1 MHVHEG
7 RSNGLINVN
16 VFDIGHKPTP
26 DRGTPPSFAKRA
38 RRASIAVVAVLVV
51 VFVLVVV
58 LFFFFFCLPLLFFF
72 PMMLRGSERVNEIG
86 NGVVRDRNVNLNPH
100 TASALKFEIL
110 IFERSLPCTAPHRA
124 VPCAVPGSPGSL
136 RTNFQENLV
145 KKRRYLLSS
154 QHCSSMLQKM
164 IFLPSNLAQM

>member
-58 LFFFFFCLPLLFFF
+58 LLFFFFCLPLLFFF

-110 IFERSLPCTAPHRA
+110 IFEVHFPALHRA
-124 VPCAVPGSPGSL
+124 LPGL
-136 RTNFQENLV
+136 
-145 KKRRYLLSS
+145 YLG
-154 QHCSSMLQKM
+154 
-164 IFLPSNLAQM
+164 

>member
-58 LFFFFFCLPLLFFF
+58 LFFFFFCLPLLFFL

-110 IFERSLPCTAPHRA
+110 IFERSLPCTAPC
-124 VPCAVPGSPGSL
+124 PVPGMA
-136 RTNFQENLV
+136 LV
-145 KKRRYLLSS
+145 HFELIFKKILLKKDDIYYR
-154 QHCSSMLQKM
+154 HNIVHRCYKK
-164 IFLPSNLAQM
+164 